1 MSPNGSDGRIGF
13 DLDSWLGAK
22 EDRIQQ
28 HLRPIG
34 WGLFILSV
42 VSLVAWFVTVMVF
55 PAADVRR
62 ERLSV
67 PLKDQRT
74 IVVDYPVRFLADDV
88 ARPIYLT
95 TDSRDSFSV
104 ILELPSSLSLI
115 MVSAEPSSTVKIED
129 PAKALI
135 AVTWPTLDPPV
146 VSPSSTSGATS
157 VPSPTSTATPV
168 SQGTSTATVTGAATP
183 TVLIPL
189 LGQPGTITLQFKN
202 AGMVKGIPLIP
213 FIATSANASLTI
225 RDGDD
230 KIAQIPLQ
238 IETTAWASWRSFA
251 KNYSFLAVLPFL
263 ISAFGFLTKTYIDYR
278 KSKKEDANKAL
289 QDLLQAI
296 ARANESAIAKN
307 EKLLKQLDK
316 YVLPDDLN
324 QTWRILQFSR
334 RELVSPIDVEEF
346 KAQPE
351 VWVGALCLA
360 ANHLSQSSDQPPI
373 DQTSASD
380 AQTAPA
386 DENSRRF
393 KTELYR
399 LVRVFPVDILSP
411 EAEDR
416 LRTLRKDL
424 GFSNPQT
431 HDWPPLAE
439 APKPYPE
446 PLTDTTTI
454 EAFKLFPS
462 ETGDALSEVDYLF
475 SKHAWYWREH
485 PLYVKLKAYLQPVLV
500 CGDVGSGR
508 TALALALTG
517 YAKRDEKV
525 LGSYHDQPVSL
536 AQSQEALSRVL
547 LQFISQLPTLLSNLT
562 RDDRDLL
569 VSVLLSVLDDR
580 EVLSAVSSEDSAQI
594 TALSDSDKA
603 NLPLWQA
610 QAKVEFRLLSD
621 SARRM
626 TRKTPLPEEQWFKA
640 FSLCAKKLG
649 FKRTRIALDLKAED
663 FDRWCCDHLGQ
674 FRSAIPFSFS
684 FPVQLFVFVPSSTT
698 DLDGAKQGLTLQ
710 QLQWRSEESGASTD
724 YLRTML
730 EYRYEQRTG
739 STRLPDIEGR
749 IPKTVRTELCIAAE
763 HNPRHLAA
771 LWNEIAT
778 KFSEQKGVTLEM
790 VGQASANVEGP

>member
-238 IETTAWASWRSFA
+238 IETAAWASW
-251 KNYSFLAVLPFL
+251 
-263 ISAFGFLTKTYIDYR
+263 
-278 KSKKEDANKAL
+278 
-289 QDLLQAI
+289 
-296 ARANESAIAKN
+296 
-307 EKLLKQLDK
+307 
-316 YVLPDDLN
+316 
-324 QTWRILQFSR
+324 
-334 RELVSPIDVEEF
+334 
-346 KAQPE
+346 
-351 VWVGALCLA
+351 
-360 ANHLSQSSDQPPI
+360 
-373 DQTSASD
+373 
-380 AQTAPA
+380 
-386 DENSRRF
+386 
-393 KTELYR
+393 
-399 LVRVFPVDILSP
+399 
-411 EAEDR
+411 
-416 LRTLRKDL
+416 
-424 GFSNPQT
+424 
-431 HDWPPLAE
+431 
-439 APKPYPE
+439 
-446 PLTDTTTI
+446 
-454 EAFKLFPS
+454 
-462 ETGDALSEVDYLF
+462 
-475 SKHAWYWREH
+475 
-485 PLYVKLKAYLQPVLV
+485 
-500 CGDVGSGR
+500 
-508 TALALALTG
+508 
-517 YAKRDEKV
+517 
-525 LGSYHDQPVSL
+525 
-536 AQSQEALSRVL
+536 
-547 LQFISQLPTLLSNLT
+547 
-562 RDDRDLL
+562 
-569 VSVLLSVLDDR
+569 SVLR
-580 EVLSAVSSEDSAQI
+580 
-594 TALSDSDKA
+594 
-603 NLPLWQA
+603 P
-610 QAKVEFRLLSD
+610 
-621 SARRM
+621 
-626 TRKTPLPEEQWFKA
+626 
-640 FSLCAKKLG
+640 
-649 FKRTRIALDLKAED
+649 
-663 FDRWCCDHLGQ
+663 
-674 FRSAIPFSFS
+674 
-684 FPVQLFVFVPSSTT
+684 
-698 DLDGAKQGLTLQ
+698 
-710 QLQWRSEESGASTD
+710 
-724 YLRTML
+724 
-730 EYRYEQRTG
+730 
-739 STRLPDIEGR
+739 
-749 IPKTVRTELCIAAE
+749 
-763 HNPRHLAA
+763 
-771 LWNEIAT
+771 
-778 KFSEQKGVTLEM
+778 
-790 VGQASANVEGP
+790 